1 MGTTFVDNSDEFLA
15 ALERATKNGLKAI
28 GMTAEGHAK
37 RRLTETVYTRTKD
50 PKGYKLTGRLR
61 NSITY
66 ALAGER
72 AAISSYTDSENKTY
86 TYDGAADNDG
96 EGVYIGTNVVYAAG
110 IETGSRRKAG
120 AVHFLQS
127 ATADHGQE
135 YKDLM
140 EDALKNA

>member
-1 MGTTFVDNSDEFLA
+1 MSIEFIDNSDVFLS
-15 ALERATKNGLKAI
+15 ALERATKNGLTRI
-28 GMTAEGHAK
+28 GMRAEGHAK
-37 RRLTETVYTRTKD
+37 KKLTETVYTRTKD

-61 NSITY
+61 SSITY

-72 AAISSYTDSENKTY
+72 AAISSYTDAENKTY
-86 TYDGAADNDG
+86 TYEGTADNDG

-120 AVHFLQS
+120 AVHFMQS
-127 ATADHGQE
+127 AAADHGPE

-140 EDALKNA
+140 EDSLKNA